1 MRTSIAGRLDRY
13 LLIVVIVHLG
23 VTFVHAAAHAAL
35 QILPTGFDFAFILV
49 VIILGPPAALVTV
62 RFRRPIGLGLLALL
76 MDASFVYGFYNHFV
90 VTGRDNVAYVAS
102 EPWTAAFIL
111 TGASLGVLEVLAAG
125 LALVAL
131 RFELRIPSGP
141 AEPLA

>member
-1 MRTSIAGRLDRY
+1 MGTSIAGRLDRS

-35 QILPTGFDFAFILV
+35 QILPVGFDLAFILI
-49 VIILGPPAALVTV
+49 VIILGSPASLVIV
-62 RFRRPIGLGLLALL
+62 RFRRPIGLGLLALF
-76 MDASFVYGFYNHFV
+76 MDASFVYGFYNHFFAA
-90 VTGRDNVAYVAS
+90 GPDNVAYVAS
-102 EPWTAAFIL
+102 QPWSAAFIL

-141 AEPLA
+141 AEPPA